1 MAEKRQKIGSF
12 CALKCAKSGGA
23 SEKLAS
29 VEVFASTEW
38 PDGEPGQYRLRV
50 NRSWDDVDG
59 LDGAR
64 YRNRA
69 AVGNYLASL
78 LALMDGETPAT
89 LQRRRV
95 HKLEACWVPCG
106 PVDPEIG
113 IQLQSC
119 QARIVSEDTVI
130 GQDGRQYVVVSAVEL
145 GGVRLMPLD
154 DVKFYQTKK
163 GKAHPE
169 E

>member
-1 MAEKRQKIGSF
+1 MAERRQKLGSF
-12 CALKCAKSGGA
+12 CALKHTGGA
-23 SEKLAS
+23 SEKLAT
-29 VEVFASTEW
+29 VEVFAAQEW
-38 PDGEPGQYRLRV
+38 SNGEPGQYRLRV
-50 NRSWDDVDG
+50 NRSWDDVD
-59 LDGAR
+59 DGTR

-69 AVGNYLASL
+69 AVGDYLASL
-78 LALMDGETPAT
+78 LALMDGDEPAKF
-89 LQRRRV
+89 QRREV
-95 HKLEACWVPCG
+95 SKLEPCWVPCG
-106 PVDPEIG
+106 PVDPELG

-145 GGVRLMPLD
+145 GGIRLMPLD

-163 GKAHPE
+163 EKAHSE